1 MNNLI
6 TSLLIFINNPEVRD
20 TDYQI
25 ASCLLSH
32 CHDIRHM
39 TIQELAEKSYVS
51 VSTINRFLKIFGFS
65 RYSIFKEV
73 LNQHVHVR
81 YSQMMERLS
90 EQMPN
95 QVESLLQAVLSEDT
109 YYQVADKARLEHL
122 CESIA
127 KAERLILVGSDEM
140 IAASLRFQGD
150 FVVMGK
156 TVLKDSMYP
165 GNRFTPKSSDLVLI
179 FSMTGRIFELSYG
192 LLASLQSEEP
202 EIYMCGHY
210 NFLESEQFFL
220 PIPEAVD
227 EVVENMILDYYLT
240 RITYHYAARYGHDC

>member
-1 MNNLI
+1 M
-6 TSLLIFINNPEVRD
+6 
-20 TDYQI
+20 
-25 ASCLLSH
+25 
-32 CHDIRHM
+32 
-39 TIQELAEKSYVS
+39 
-51 VSTINRFLKIFGFS
+51 
-65 RYSIFKEV
+65 
-73 LNQHVHVR
+73 
-81 YSQMMERLS
+81 
-90 EQMPN
+90 
-95 QVESLLQAVLSEDT
+95 
-109 YYQVADKARLEHL
+109 ADKVRLEHL

-210 NFLESEQFFL
+210 NF
-220 PIPEAVD
+220 D